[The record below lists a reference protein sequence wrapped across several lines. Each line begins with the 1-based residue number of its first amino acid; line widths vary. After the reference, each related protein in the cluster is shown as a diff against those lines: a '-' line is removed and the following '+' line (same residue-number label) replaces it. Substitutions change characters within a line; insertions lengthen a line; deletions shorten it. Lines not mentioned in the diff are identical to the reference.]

1 MPLPLIV
8 EATLQAA
15 LMNVV
20 SNVLAQYIQSSKK
33 GVELEIDWIP
43 VFQFILFAMLTA
55 PLNYLW
61 QDFLE
66 STFPAH
72 PPPPHPKKSDDPP
85 PPPKLSLR
93 NTAIKLALDQT
104 LGATVNTLLFST
116 INRSLQAAM
125 TDAPRETNIFKAM
138 AYWNNPGA
146 IDFASVDFAEVW
158 RVSTEEFW
166 PILRAGWSVWPA
178 VATINYTLVPTVQGR
193 NLLGGLCGIAWG
205 TYMSMIAAE

>member
-1 MPLPLIV
+1 
-8 EATLQAA
+8 
-15 LMNVV
+15 MN
-20 SNVLAQYIQSSKK
+20 
-33 GVELEIDWIP
+33 
-43 VFQFILFAMLTA
+43 ILSH
-55 PLNYLW
+55 PPR

-66 STFPAH
+66 STFPAY

-104 LGATVNTLLFST
+104 LGATANTLLFST

-125 TDAPRETNIFKAM
+125 VDAPRETSIFKAM

-146 IDFASVDFAEVW
+146 IDFSSVDFAEVW

-178 VATINYTLVPTVQGR
+178 VATVNYTLVPTVQGR